1 MQLRGRIEN
10 IFLIFALF
18 FGLIYA
24 LITPPF
30 QSVDEGN
37 HFLRSCAI
45 SKGQFISAK
54 HEQSVGSILPKSL
67 SELIQTY
74 SSLEKNITSKTS
86 FKEIKK
92 SFSIKNNDKI
102 FTTYPNTA
110 LYSPI
115 PYIAQTTGI
124 IAGRIFNAPPLL
136 LLYIARIFN
145 LILYCILG
153 YYAIKSTPYLKLA
166 IFLILLCPMNISL
179 AASCSTDA
187 ALIGAGILFFAKIL
201 QYTFEKEKLSVK
213 NYILLCALLIITALT
228 KHNFYLF
235 PLVFLIPKEKFGGKY
250 LAKAGLII
258 LIPLTLC
265 LLWSYLIS
273 GLYVPLNPDADM
285 YKQIDFIIHNPLK
298 YIIILVISTI
308 VKIFRLYITSIGVL
322 GWQDTR
328 LDNLTY
334 IIYPILIWLSLIYS
348 GAKNFIL
355 QKWQK
360 YLIFLTVIFSY
371 IIITTYLYLAW
382 TKVGGN
388 IIQGLNGKYY
398 TLLLCPLFTLI
409 TAPPPK
415 KLQHFKIYAQKL
427 ILISVFLILSSGA
440 ISLLIRFYD
449 IFPYMNYQ
457 I

>member
-1 MQLRGRIEN
+1 MQLRVSAEKL
-10 IFLIFALF
+10 FLIFTLF
-18 FGLIYA
+18 FGIIYA

-37 HFLRSCAI
+37 HFLRSYAI
-45 SKGQFISAK
+45 SEGQFISVK
-54 HEQSVGSILPKSL
+54 KEQAVGSILPQSL
-67 SELIQTY
+67 SELIEKY
-74 SSLEKNITSKTS
+74 NYLEKDITSRTS
-86 FKEIKK
+86 FNEIKK
-92 SFSIKNNDKI
+92 SLSIKNNKKI

-110 LYSPI
+110 LYSPL
-115 PYIAQTTGI
+115 PYTAQTAGI
-124 IAGRIFNAPPLL
+124 IFGKIINANPLL
-136 LLYIARIFN
+136 MLYLARIFN
-145 LILYCILG
+145 LILYCALG

-166 IFLILLCPMNISL
+166 VFLLLLCPMNISL

-187 ALIGAGILFFAKIL
+187 ALIGAGLLFFAKIL
-201 QYTFEKEKLSVK
+201 QYTFEKEKLSLK
-213 NYILLCALLIITALT
+213 NYILLCALLIVTCLT

-235 PLVFLIPKEKFGGKY
+235 PLVFLIPKEKFGVKY
-250 LAKAGLII
+250 LAKVGLII
-258 LIPLTLC
+258 SVPLVLC

-285 YKQIDFIIHNPLK
+285 YKQIDFIIHNPIK
-298 YIIILVISTI
+298 YIIILLISTI

-328 LDNLTY
+328 LDNITY
-334 IIYPILIWLSLIYS
+334 MIYPILIWLSLIYS
-348 GAKNFIL
+348 GSKNFIL
-355 QKWQK
+355 QRGQK
-360 YLIFLTVIFSY
+360 YLILLTIIFSY

-398 TLLLCPLFTLI
+398 TLLLIPLFTLI

-415 KLQHFKIYAQKL
+415 RLRHFKIYSEKL
-427 ILISVFLILSSGA
+427 IFISVFLILSSGA
-440 ISLLIRFYD
+440 VSLLIRFYN

>member
-1 MQLRGRIEN
+1 MHLH
-10 IFLIFALF
+10 
-18 FGLIYA
+18 YY
-24 LITPPF
+24 
-30 QSVDEGN
+30 
-37 HFLRSCAI
+37 C
-45 SKGQFISAK
+45 FIL
-54 HEQSVGSILPKSL
+54 H
-67 SELIQTY
+67 
-74 SSLEKNITSKTS
+74 
-86 FKEIKK
+86 
-92 SFSIKNNDKI
+92 
-102 FTTYPNTA
+102 
-110 LYSPI
+110 
-115 PYIAQTTGI
+115 
-124 IAGRIFNAPPLL
+124 
-136 LLYIARIFN
+136 
-145 LILYCILG
+145 
-153 YYAIKSTPYLKLA
+153 
-166 IFLILLCPMNISL
+166 ISL